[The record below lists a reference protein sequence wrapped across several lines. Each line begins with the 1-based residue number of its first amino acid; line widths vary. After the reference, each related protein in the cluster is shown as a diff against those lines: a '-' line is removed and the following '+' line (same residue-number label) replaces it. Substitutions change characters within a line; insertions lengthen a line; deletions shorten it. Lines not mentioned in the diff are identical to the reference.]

1 MGARE
6 SGTSVAQPPH
16 SARKLDPYFTVEEIE
31 EARRRLAKD
40 LQGWARAGEWKEYQ
54 KAYAPRRADIEK
66 AYAPRRAEINKAYAP
81 RRVEIDKARGPRP
94 SGRRINNRL
103 AGGMIVGVDLEGVNL
118 GAPFILDHTGF
129 KTRISL
135 SGSEID
141 EMGRGGR
148 DGLPR
153 SASVHG
159 DGRRRRG

>member
-1 MGARE
+1 M
-6 SGTSVAQPPH
+6 
-16 SARKLDPYFTVEEIE
+16 E
-31 EARRRLAKD
+31 EATRRFAKD
-40 LQGWARAGEWKEYQ
+40 LQARARAEKRKEYQ

-81 RRVEIDKARGPRP
+81 RRAEIDKARGPRP
-94 SGRRINNRL
+94 SGRRINNRP
-103 AGGMIVGVDLEGVNL
+103 AGGMIVGVDLGGRQPGSAVHSRPHGVQNADL
-118 GAPFILDHTGF
+118 SLEERDH
-129 KTRISL
+129 
-135 SGSEID
+135 